1 MGSFNSESEEFKEYN
16 TTSASS
22 GPYAIGVDIYDNIG
36 FSMTYAYKVGKFDH
50 GTGTLH
56 KYDLPT
62 PRTLARFIY
71 HDGDGNIWFPNNSN
85 NKIAVIVQ

>member
-1 MGSFNSESEEFKEYN
+1 MASFNPESEEFKEYN

-22 GPYAIGVDIYDNIG
+22 ASFGPYVIGVDIYDNIW

-56 KYDLPT
+56 KYDFPT

-71 HDGDGNIWFPNNSN
+71 EMAMETSGF
-85 NKIAVIVQ
+85 

>member
-1 MGSFNSESEEFKEYN
+1 MGSFNPESEEFKEYN

-22 GPYAIGVDIYDNIG
+22 GPYAIGVDIYENIW

-50 GTGTLH
+50 GMGTLH

-71 HDGDGNIWFPNNSN
+71 DDGDGNIWFPNNSN